1 MVNWGRKT
9 SPAQQLESAQEQLK
23 GAKQHQKDLSELRG
37 MPGYKEALKSSA
49 DNINKAQKAVKAAQ
63 KAVQN
68 ER

>member
-1 MVNWGRKT
+1 MGWGKKQ
-9 SPAQQLESAQEQLK
+9 SPQDQLEAAQKQLK
-23 GAKQHQKDLSELRG
+23 GAKQHQKDLGELRG

-63 KAVQN
+63 KAAQN

>member
-1 MVNWGRKT
+1 MAWGRKQ
-9 SPAQQLESAQEQLK
+9 SPEQQLEAAQERLK

>member
-1 MVNWGRKT
+1 VRYDAIPRTGVPQAR
-9 SPAQQLESAQEQLK
+9 
-23 GAKQHQKDLSELRG
+23 LSTWIEWRG

-49 DNINKAQKAVKAAQ
+49 DNIDKAQKAVKAAQ

>member
-1 MVNWGRKT
+1 MGWGRKP
-9 SPAQQLESAQEQLK
+9 SPAQQLEAAQEQLK
-23 GAKQHQKDLSELRG
+23 GAKQHQKDLAELRG

>member
-1 MVNWGRKT
+1 MGRWGRNP
-9 SPAQQLESAQEQLK
+9 SPAEQLEAAQKQLS

-49 DNINKAQKAVKAAQ
+49 DNINRAQKAVKAAE
-63 KAVQN
+63 KAVKN